1 MRTRGFTILELAIAC
16 TVAIIMLGVV
26 YAVTSESTDTAR
38 LGTNMAVLEGSASR
52 ALDRIATQLVAA
64 GLETLDPPDPQG
76 VEALTFRRST
86 GADAGEPTWG
96 PRESLGLRTYEGDR
110 EVVWV
115 RDVDDEDGPRAIVLC
130 GSVRDLAEGEVANA
144 VDDNDNELIDEQGL
158 SFTLNGRTLTIRLT
172 LETRDRVGGV
182 LTRTVSTSVKLRN

>member
-1 MRTRGFTILELAIAC
+1 MRGFTILELAIAS
-16 TVAIIMLGVV
+16 TVAILMLAAV

-38 LGTNMAVLEGSASR
+38 LGTNVAVLEGGASR

-64 GLETLDPPDPQG
+64 GLETLDPPDPLG
-76 VEALTFRRST
+76 IASLTFRKAT
-86 GADAGEPTWG
+86 GADAGEVTWG
-96 PRESLGLRTYEGDR
+96 PRESIGIRTFGNDR

-115 RDVDDEDGPRAIVLC
+115 RDVDAEDGPREIVLV
-130 GSVRDLAEGEVANA
+130 GSVRALAEGEIANGI
-144 VDDNDNELIDEQGL
+144 DDNGNGLVDEEGL
-158 SFTLNGRTLTIRLT
+158 SFELTGRTLTIRLS